1 MKFVRLHPFGLVA
14 DQKDLLL
21 YHINKKNMIQY
32 IKPSGSSKAIRQF
45 CKATYGLL
53 VGACCLFSSI
63 DTFAQTAPKDAPQQ
77 QQLVPLKSFQGYYQ
91 LPNKVAFIA
100 FEEQDNNLYARQKTN
115 TLSSIPILPK
125 ALEILESY
133 RNYPTCESNGLML
146 PILSNQKMNSY
157 LKEIADLCGIT
168 KELTFHIARHTFATT
183 ITLSNGVPIETVSK
197 MLGHL
202 DIRTTQHY
210 AKLSDNRISKDMEN
224 LIAKLETY

>member
-210 AKLSDNRISKDMEN
+210 AKLLDNRISKDMEN